1 MAKQY
6 SEITDKLQQFIEQQ
20 HMFFIGTADKDGRV
34 SVSPKGIDSLKILN
48 KNRVVWINYT
58 GSGNET
64 AAHMLAT
71 NRMTIMF
78 CSFDKNPL
86 ILRLYGTGKVIYPRD
101 KDWPELENLFSDS
114 ISNRQYFDINVD
126 LVQTSC
132 GFGVPLFEYKGERN
146 LLLEWADKKGSKGI
160 HEYWETKNKL
170 SIDGKDTGI

>member
-6 SEITDKLQQFIEQQ
+6 SEITDKQQQFIEQQ
-20 HMFFIGTADKDGRV
+20 YIFFIGTADKDGKV
-34 SVSPKGIDSLKILN
+34 SVSPKGIDSLRILD
-48 KNRVVWINYT
+48 KNRIVWVNYT

-78 CSFDKNPL
+78 CSFTEKTL
-86 ILRLYGTGKVIYPRD
+86 ILRIYGSGKVIYP
-101 KDWPELENLFSDS
+101 KDDNWQELEKLFPES

-132 GFGVPLFEYKGERN
+132 GFGVPLFDYKGERD
-146 LLLEWADKKGSKGI
+146 LLLEWANKKGTEGI
-160 HEYWETKNKL
+160 KAYWKNENKL
-170 SIDGKDTGI
+170 SIDGKNTGI